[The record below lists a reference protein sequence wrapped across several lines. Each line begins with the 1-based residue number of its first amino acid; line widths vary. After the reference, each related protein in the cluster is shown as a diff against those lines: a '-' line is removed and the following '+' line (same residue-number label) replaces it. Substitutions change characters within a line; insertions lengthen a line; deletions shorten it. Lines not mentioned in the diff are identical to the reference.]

1 MSDDKVFYDLLYT
14 CTHVPTHAPVYI
26 RKFVFIV
33 NCLFLFCLLKNEDDE
48 GDYVMESFLNVCR
61 ETRSRTDD
69 E

>member
-1 MSDDKVFYDLLYT
+1 MYP
-14 CTHVPTHAPVYI
+14 CTHAHVYI
-26 RKFVFIV
+26 RKFVIIV